1 MNRRQFLTLGVAS
14 AVVISTGATIYQ
26 QSELDSIIDSFDD
39 ETTSVLIAIIPVL
52 LHGSLPE
59 DSALRQQKVLHIV
72 RDMQQAI
79 VTLPP
84 ATQAEITQLLDLLKS
99 RLAMLIFSGQFSHI
113 DSLSA
118 AQKVALLNAWRFS
131 YVDLLKVAFTG
142 LKELVFAAFYGNPDN
157 WNILNYQ
164 KPNLGL

>member
-1 MNRRQFLTLGVAS
+1 
-14 AVVISTGATIYQ
+14 
-26 QSELDSIIDSFDD
+26 
-39 ETTSVLIAIIPVL
+39 
-52 LHGSLPE
+52 
-59 DSALRQQKVLHIV
+59 
-72 RDMQQAI
+72 
-79 VTLPP
+79 
-84 ATQAEITQLLDLLKS
+84 
-99 RLAMLIFSGQFSHI
+99 MLIFSGQFSHI